1 MQKKKENT
9 TAKNNEG
16 RHRPIYGAKKP
27 INIGFTVFF
36 MYILHKMSDNKI
48 KKRGVPME
56 TFTIIKLVK
65 ENKIIGYLQALDQ
78 LNELGEEFAITT
90 HINEAIFFDM
100 DDEAKGFIEA
110 NKGISAFD
118 KATPQLQD
126 IRYSI
131 EEDKVLID

>member
-1 MQKKKENT
+1 
-9 TAKNNEG
+9 
-16 RHRPIYGAKKP
+16 
-27 INIGFTVFF
+27 
-36 MYILHKMSDNKI
+36 
-48 KKRGVPME
+48 ME